1 MTTKRV
7 IPSSELII
15 NPDGSIFHLHL
26 KPGEIADTVILVGDQ
41 DRVAKI
47 AARFDS
53 IELTRSSREFCTS
66 TGMYKGKRMS
76 VVSTGIG
83 TDNIDI
89 VVNELDA
96 LVNIDLTTRT
106 PKDRLTKLRL
116 VRLGTSGALQDD
128 IPLGGLVRSTLSVG
142 FDGVLHFYAGS
153 RKVCLAEFE
162 KAFMEHTQ
170 WNPLLSL
177 PYVVP
182 ASQSLNHLFADAT
195 IQGMTMVANGFYGPQ
210 GRQLRL
216 ELMDP
221 LLNEKFRTFM
231 YQGFRITNYEME
243 GSALAGLSALM
254 GHEAITICTII
265 ANRAQ
270 KEANVDYGSA
280 VEKMI
285 VMALD
290 KLCQ

>member
-1 MTTKRV
+1 MNNKRV

-26 KPGEIADTVILVGDQ
+26 KPGEIADTIILVGDQ
-41 DRVAKI
+41 ARVAKI

-53 IELTRSSREFCTS
+53 IEVERSSREFCTM
-66 TGMYKGKRMS
+66 TGTYKGKRLS

-96 LVNIDLTTRT
+96 LANIDLNTRT
-106 PKDRLTKLRL
+106 EKETFTRLCL
-116 VRLGTSGALQDD
+116 VRLGTSGSLQDD
-128 IPLGGLVRSTLSVG
+128 IPLGGFVRSTLSVG

-153 RKVCLAEFE
+153 REICLPDFE
-162 KAFMEHTQ
+162 DAFMQFTH
-170 WNPLLSL
+170 WNPLLAL

-182 ASQSLNHLFADAT
+182 ATKRLNELFSDTT

-216 ELMDP
+216 GLTDP
-221 LLNEKFRTFM
+221 DLNQKFQAFE
-231 YQGFRITNYEME
+231 YKGFRITNYEME
-243 GSALAGLSALM
+243 GSALSGLATLM

-270 KEANVDYGSA
+270 KEANVDYGAA
-280 VEKMI
+280 VEQMI
-285 VMALD
+285 EMALE
-290 KLCQ
+290 KLCK